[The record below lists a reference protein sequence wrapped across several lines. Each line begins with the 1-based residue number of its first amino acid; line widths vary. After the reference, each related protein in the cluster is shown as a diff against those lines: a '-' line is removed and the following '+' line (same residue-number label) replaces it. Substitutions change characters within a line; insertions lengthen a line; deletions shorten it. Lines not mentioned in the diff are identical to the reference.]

1 MSTVN
6 LKNNVLHY
14 FLISTLQPMI
24 KIFEL
29 INTNERD
36 TYAEAQEIL
45 GHYAKSSNRKHIS
58 FERIKIESR
67 KNSFHIFIPNDEF
80 IYISYSNSKFFSS
93 EQNFALFDEIHNYLC
108 PNEKTRTIRTQSF
121 LIEDEKEEIK
131 DIVYKYIGEACS
143 TRNMDLLSVS
153 AHTENEKEILQVNS
167 NDDINNNISEEQNY
181 EKVNLNKNSNKAINI
196 KKILKNYSHS
206 SPNEITEKV
215 LNDKCPKKNESS
227 GEDILNNKNI
237 NNNSLPYMKSNKT
250 INTTLKNDQKISK
263 NKLST
268 RTLVSNNSKINNYN
282 DYNDI
287 KEKPISNIKNKYGHT
302 INKNYSY
309 NKYNYDTINFKKNK
323 PDSCSKSMIIGILIS
338 VIILQIAAIP
348 LIINFY
354 DFSV

>member
-36 TYAEAQEIL
+36 TYVEAQEIL
-45 GHYAKSSNRKHIS
+45 GHYVNSSNRKHIT

-67 KNSFHIFIPNDEF
+67 NNSFHIFIPNDEF

-131 DIVYKYIGEACS
+131 DIIYKYIEEACS
-143 TRNMDLLSVS
+143 ARNMDLLSVS

-181 EKVNLNKNSNKAINI
+181 ENANLNKNSNKAITI
-196 KKILKNYSHS
+196 KKILKNYNHS
-206 SPNEITEKV
+206 SPNEITEKG
-215 LNDKCPKKNESS
+215 LQDQCPRKNESS

-237 NNNSLPYMKSNKT
+237 K
-250 INTTLKNDQKISK
+250 
-263 NKLST
+263 
-268 RTLVSNNSKINNYN
+268 
-282 DYNDI
+282 
-287 KEKPISNIKNKYGHT
+287 
-302 INKNYSY
+302 
-309 NKYNYDTINFKKNK
+309 
-323 PDSCSKSMIIGILIS
+323 
-338 VIILQIAAIP
+338 
-348 LIINFY
+348 
-354 DFSV
+354 